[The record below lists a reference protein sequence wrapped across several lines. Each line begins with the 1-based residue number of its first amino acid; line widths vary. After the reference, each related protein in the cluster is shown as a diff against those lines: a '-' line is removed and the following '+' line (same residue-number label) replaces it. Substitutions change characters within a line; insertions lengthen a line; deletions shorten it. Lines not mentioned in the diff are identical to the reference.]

1 MLLRAPPGLPE
12 VSLQPPVV
20 AVPGDPFADL
30 RVVHLLARLPRA
42 ELIRVRDIVDRL
54 NVENLDWSFSR
65 AVVIASAV
73 QLQADWRSDY
83 RTSDGILLQDGP
95 AGPELRIED
104 GARVDPWIVRQVE
117 RRREVCLEQL
127 RAFATEEGAAP

>member
-1 MLLRAPPGLPE
+1 M
-12 VSLQPPVV
+12 
-20 AVPGDPFADL
+20 
-30 RVVHLLARLPRA
+30 HLLARLPRA

-54 NVENLDWSFSR
+54 NAENLDWSFSR

-95 AGPELRIED
+95 AGPELRVED
-104 GARVDPWIVRQVE
+104 SARVDSWIVRQVE
-117 RRREVCLEQL
+117 RRRAVCLEQL